1 MPDTVAELGDL
12 VRKTADSGQAV
23 YPIGG
28 QTALSVGFS
37 PSKPGMAVDLRGLS
51 AVIDY
56 PARDMTITVQSGI
69 TLARLRELLATE
81 KQRLPVDVP
90 LSDQATLGGALAVNA
105 SGPRRQ
111 AFGTWRDYV
120 IGITT
125 INDEGKE
132 TKAGGR
138 VVKNVAGYD
147 ICKLHI
153 GALGT
158 LGIISQVTLK
168 VRPLPEEWALITLGC
183 EVDALSQL
191 LEMVHASRIRPVC
204 VEAVNRAG
212 AQALTRAGG
221 GPLPDTD
228 WVLVIG
234 FEDSEEAVSWQVRH
248 FLREAP
254 APSMSSL
261 QVLAG
266 AATDSLWQAMVDLP
280 SLSGAIASFK
290 ANLLPGDVAAFCKLA
305 TGPDIRVQAHAGVGV
320 VNGHLIGE
328 WTLDRAQL
336 YIKQLL
342 DAASAARGNL
352 VLTTCPPH
360 WKTTLPLW
368 GAARNDH
375 GLMRQVKEKLD
386 PRGIFNPGRFVAGI

>member
-1 MPDTVAELGDL
+1 MPDTVGELGDL
-12 VRKTADSGQAV
+12 VRKTADAGHAV
-23 YPIGG
+23 YPVGG
-28 QTALSVGFS
+28 QTALGVGFP
-37 PSKPGMAVDLRGLS
+37 PSKPGVAVDLRGLS
-51 AVIDY
+51 TVIDY
-56 PARDMTITVQSGI
+56 PARDMTITVQTGI
-69 TLARLRELLATE
+69 TLSQLRELLATE
-81 KQRLPVDVP
+81 NQRLPVDVP
-90 LSDQATLGGALAVNA
+90 LSHQATLGGALAVNA

-183 EVDALSQL
+183 DADALGPL
-191 LEMVHASRIRPVC
+191 LETVHASRIRPVC
-204 VEAVNRAG
+204 VEAVNRHG
-212 AQALTRAGG
+212 AQALIRAGG

-254 APSMSSL
+254 EPSMSSL

-266 AATDSLWQAMVDLP
+266 AATDSLWHALVDLP
-280 SLSGAIASFK
+280 SLSGAIVSFK
-290 ANLLPGDVAAFCKLA
+290 ANLLPDHVAEFCKLA
-305 TGPDIRVQAHAGVGV
+305 AGADIRIQAHAGVGIV
-320 VNGHLIGE
+320 CGHLTGE
-328 WTLDRAQL
+328 WTLERAQPYL
-336 YIKQLL
+336 KQLL
-342 DAASAARGNL
+342 HAATAAQGNL

-360 WKTTLPLW
+360 WKQTLPVW
-368 GAARNDH
+368 GAERNDRW
-375 GLMRQVKEKLD
+375 LMRQVKEKLD